1 MLYWEKINV
10 SFMKCLYKYERS
22 KGWYSECV
30 FMETSWWPVYYLIT
44 TQFRIIINVLRGAF
58 YFCMLIVTHPSTKW
72 HIFLHP
78 LCHKLHT
85 SSDDIQIIKQQIRC
99 LKWDFF
105 FVYFIIENYFHHQK
119 SESTNYLTF
128 IWQKELWYT
137 KVNVISLYN
146 TYYPSAYLIISFKI

>member
-30 FMETSWWPVYYLIT
+30 FMKTSWWPVYYLIT

-78 LCHKLHT
+78 VCHKLHT

-105 FVYFIIENYFHHQK
+105 CLFHYRKLFSSPKVRINKLSDLYMTKRIVIHK
-119 SESTNYLTF
+119 SKCY
-128 IWQKELWYT
+128 
-137 KVNVISLYN
+137 
-146 TYYPSAYLIISFKI
+146 

>member
-72 HIFLHP
+72 HIFLHAV
-78 LCHKLHT
+78 CHKLRT
-85 SSDDIQIIKQQIRC
+85 SSDDIQIKQQIRC
-99 LKWDFF
+99 WKWDFF
-105 FVYFIIENYFHHQK
+105 CLFHYRKLFSSPKVRINKLSDLYMTKRIVIHK
-119 SESTNYLTF
+119 SKCY
-128 IWQKELWYT
+128 
-137 KVNVISLYN
+137 
-146 TYYPSAYLIISFKI
+146 